1 MGKILADPKKCTRCG
16 EHKPRADFYPH
27 AVAKNGVS
35 AWCKECTKNVAL
47 EKQKADKAGVKLIN
61 RRAKLKKAFGL
72 TVQQYDEMLVEQ
84 GGRCALCGSD
94 FPGGRGRFVVD
105 HCHDTG
111 KIRGLLCNLCNVGL
125 GALRDSP
132 QLLQKAIHYLGRNHG
147 FRG

>member
-1 MGKILADPKKCTRCG
+1 MKPKDPKKCTKCG

-35 AWCKECTKNVAL
+35 AWCKECTKLVASD
-47 EKQKADKAGVKLIN
+47 KQKADKDGVKIRN
-61 RRAKLKKAFGL
+61 RKSKLKRAFGL
-72 TVQQYDEMLVEQ
+72 TVQQYDEMLVAQ

>member
-1 MGKILADPKKCTRCG
+1 MKPKDPKKCTKCG

-35 AWCKECTKNVAL
+35 AWCKVCTKLVASD
-47 EKQKADKAGVKLIN
+47 KQKADKDGVKVRN
-61 RRAKLKKAFGL
+61 RKSKLKRAFGL
-72 TVQQYDEMLVEQ
+72 TVQQYDEMLVAQ